1 MATEATPGT
10 RDVGPPE
17 ASEPRT
23 IGRLWR
29 NAVDAARTNPAYLAE
44 GPDGWS
50 EVSWEEA
57 GRRVDELAHGL
68 LALGLHKGD
77 RLALLGTTRLEWALV
92 DLAANLVG
100 IVVVPVYPTSSDR
113 DCAYVL
119 SHSGATAIVVEDEEQ
134 RGKIESVRE
143 VAQLG
148 HVVTFDELDDLA
160 RRGRDHAREHPTAVD
175 EALAAVAEDDLL
187 MIVYTSGTTGPPKG
201 CMLLQ
206 RNYRAVVD
214 ALRDLDE
221 LNTEGDVELLFLP
234 LAHSYAQLVLY
245 AGAAIGY
252 TVAFCPDLTRIA
264 DAAQAVHPMAMPSV
278 PRVYE
283 KVHGAVVAQF
293 DAATGVKRRLVDWAL
308 AVGRRASRLQQQGQP
323 LPRRLALQRRIAD
336 RLVYSKVKARLG
348 GRLRYG
354 VSGAAPISR
363 DILEFLHALDILV
376 LEGYGLTESSSGCS
390 VNRPSRFRFGSV
402 GPALPG
408 VEIRTD
414 EDGEILIR
422 GDNVFAGYYRDEAAT
437 AGTLTADGWLRTGD
451 VGRLDDDGFLWITDR
466 KKDLLVTAGGKNVAP
481 QNIESELKS
490 SKYVSQAIVVGDRK
504 PYVSALI
511 TLDEEELRH
520 WADERGLEG
529 SFEEL
534 TTSDHVRALVQEVV
548 DRANRD
554 RTRFEQIKRFTILP
568 RDLMQEHG
576 ELTPTMKVR
585 RRVCEQHFADEIDAL
600 YATPR

>member
-1 MATEATPGT
+1 MATEARPGIRATAAVETP
-10 RDVGPPE
+10 
-17 ASEPRT
+17 EPRT

-29 NAVDAARTNPAYLAE
+29 NAIAAGRTSPAYLVE
-44 GPDGWS
+44 REDGWT

-68 LALGLHKGD
+68 LALGLGKGS
-77 RLALLGTTRLEWALV
+77 RLAIVGTTRLEWALV
-92 DLAANLVG
+92 DLAANLLGV
-100 IVVVPVYPTSSDR
+100 VVVPVYPTSSAR

-143 VAQLG
+143 VAALD
-148 HVVTFDELDDLA
+148 HVVSFADLEGLA
-160 RRGRDHAREHPTAVD
+160 AGGSDHARKHPTAVD
-175 EALAAVAEDDLL
+175 DALAAVGEDDLL

-206 RNYRAVVD
+206 RNYHAVVD
-214 ALRDLDE
+214 ALGELDE
-221 LNTEGDVELLFLP
+221 LNVEGDVQLLFLP

-245 AGAAIGY
+245 AGAAVGY

-283 KVHGAVVAQF
+283 KVHTAVVGQF
-293 DAATGVKRRLVDWAL
+293 DAATGMKRRLVDWAL
-308 AVGRRASRLQQQGQP
+308 RVGRRASSLQEQQRP
-323 LPRRLALQRRIAD
+323 LPRGLALQRKVAD

-363 DILEFLHALDILV
+363 EILEFFHALDILV

-390 VNRPSRFRFGSV
+390 VNRPGRFRFGSV

-408 VEIRTD
+408 IEIRID
-414 EDGEILIR
+414 DDGEILIR
-422 GDNVFAGYYRDEAAT
+422 GDNVFAGYYQDEAAT
-437 AGTLTADGWLRTGD
+437 RDVLTADGWLRTGD

-466 KKDLLVTAGGKNVAP
+466 KKDILVTAGGKNVAP

-511 TLDEEELRH
+511 TLDEAELRR
-520 WADERGLEG
+520 WADERGLGG
-529 SFEEL
+529 SFAEL
-534 TTSDHVRALVQEVV
+534 TTSDDVHALVQEVV
-548 DRANRD
+548 DRANRE
-554 RTRFEQIKRFTILP
+554 RTRFEQVKRFTILP
-568 RDLMQEHG
+568 RDLTQEHG

-585 RRVCEQHFADEIDAL
+585 RRVCEEHFAGEIDAL
-600 YATPR
+600 YAPG

>member
-1 MATEATPGT
+1 MATEATPEARPLPAEAT
-10 RDVGPPE
+10 R
-17 ASEPRT
+17 PRT

-29 NAVDAARTNPAYLAE
+29 EAIAAGRTSPAYLVERA
-44 GPDGWS
+44 DGWD
-50 EVSWEEA
+50 EVRWDEA

-68 LALGLHKGD
+68 LALGLGKGD
-77 RLALLGTTRLEWALV
+77 RLALVGATRLEWALV

-100 IVVVPVYPTSSDR
+100 IVVVPVYPTSSER
-113 DCAYVL
+113 DSAYVL
-119 SHSGATAIVVEDEEQ
+119 SHSGATAVVVEDEEQ
-134 RGKIESVRE
+134 RAKIESVRE
-143 VAQLG
+143 VAAFGQLLS
-148 HVVTFDELDDLA
+148 FADLEDLA
-160 RRGRDHAREHPTAVD
+160 ARGREHALEQPTAVD
-175 EALAAVAEDDLL
+175 DALAAVGEDDPL

-206 RNYRAVVD
+206 RNYHAVVD
-214 ALRDLDE
+214 ALRELDE
-221 LNTEGDVELLFLP
+221 LNVEGDVQLLFLP

-245 AGAAIGY
+245 AGAAVGY

-283 KVHGAVVAQF
+283 KVHTAVVAQF
-293 DAATGVKRRLVDWAL
+293 DAATGTKRRLVDWAL
-308 AVGRRASRLQQQGQP
+308 RVGRRASRLQQQGRP
-323 LPRRLALQRRIAD
+323 LPRALALQRRIAD

-363 DILEFLHALDILV
+363 DILEFFHALDILV

-390 VNRPSRFRFGSV
+390 VNRPGRFRFGSV

-408 VEIRTD
+408 IEIRID

-422 GDNVFAGYYRDEAAT
+422 GDNVFAGYYDDEAAT
-437 AGTLTADGWLRTGD
+437 RDVLTGDGWLRTGD
-451 VGRLDDDGFLWITDR
+451 VGRLDEDGFLWITDR
-466 KKDLLVTAGGKNVAP
+466 KKDILVTAGGKNVAP

-511 TLDEEELRH
+511 TLDEEELRR
-520 WADERGLEG
+520 WAGERGLDG
-529 SFEEL
+529 SFEDL
-534 TTSDHVRALVQEVV
+534 TRSDDVRALVQEIV
-548 DRANRD
+548 DRANRE
-554 RTRFEQIKRFTILP
+554 RTRFEQVKRFTILP
-568 RDLMQEHG
+568 RDLTQEQG

-585 RRVCEQHFADEIDAL
+585 RRVCEQHFADEIAAL
-600 YATPR
+600 YATG